1 MLEKLRASF
10 GDRKTMT
17 KVTMG
22 FKLRKRLKKQ
32 NIQYSSSIPLWKKIR
47 IQKDL
52 HIEPFTAFN
61 AGKNFWSM
69 GAFSYS
75 ASSLPPQTKVG
86 RYCSISS
93 NVTILGQ
100 QHPIERFS
108 TSVVTYSNIEFNLP
122 THDGLKIISIP
133 NTSQEPII
141 IGNDVWIG
149 ANVVLKPGIT
159 IGDGAI
165 IAANAVVTK
174 NVQSYEIVG
183 GVPAKLIRFRFSEK
197 IRNELLSLQWWN
209 YSITEFNSLN
219 ADVDIDTFILYFKDK
234 IKKTSPYTPE
244 YFNFSGF

>member
-1 MLEKLRASF
+1 MKKVVMGLR
-10 GDRKTMT
+10 
-17 KVTMG
+17 
-22 FKLRKRLKKQ
+22 LRKSLRKH
-32 NIQYSSSIPLWKKIR
+32 NIQYSPSIPLWKKIR
-47 IQKDL
+47 IHDDL
-52 HIEPFTAFN
+52 CIEPLTAFN

-75 ASSLPPQTKVG
+75 ASSLPSQTKVG

-122 THDGLKIISIP
+122 PQNGLKAISIP
-133 NTSQEPII
+133 DSSQEPII

-174 NVQSYEIVG
+174 NVQAYEIVG
-183 GVPAKLIRFRFSEK
+183 GIPAKIIRYRFPEN
-197 IRNELLSLQWWN
+197 IRNELLNLKWWN
-209 YSITEFNSLN
+209 YSITELNDLN
-219 ADVDIDTFILYFKDK
+219 ADIDIESFIVYFKEK
-234 IKKTSPYTPE
+234 IKVLSPYTPE
-244 YFNFSGF
+244 CFNFSSF

>member
-1 MLEKLRASF
+1 M
-10 GDRKTMT
+10 
-17 KVTMG
+17 
-22 FKLRKRLKKQ
+22 
-32 NIQYSSSIPLWKKIR
+32 KKIR
-47 IQKDL
+47 LHDDL
-52 HIEPFTAFN
+52 CIEPFTAFN
-61 AGKNFWSM
+61 AGKHFWSM

-75 ASSLPPQTKVG
+75 ASSLPSQAKVG
-86 RYCSISS
+86 RYCSISL

-133 NTSQEPII
+133 NTSREPIV

-149 ANVVLKPGIT
+149 ANVV
-159 IGDGAI
+159 GDGAI

-183 GVPAKLIRFRFSEK
+183 GVPEKLIRFRFSEK

-219 ADVDIDTFILYFKDK
+219 SDVDIDTFILYFKDK
-234 IKKTSPYTPE
+234 IKKLSPYTPE
-244 YFNFSGF
+244 YFNFSEF